1 MGKKWTF
8 NHLVKDVCALHCVFL
23 KMPQLGA
30 FLSLAGLV
38 IMIAQQNCFLIKN
51 LPLKVIGLFH
61 FCPFVAFIHSRQGME
76 MKSTIII

>member
-8 NHLVKDVCALHCVFL
+8 NHLAKDVCALHYVFL

-51 LPLKVIGLFH
+51 LPLKVIGPISFLS
-61 FCPFVAFIHSRQGME
+61 FCSLHP
-76 MKSTIII
+76 